1 MQVKLTHFVIAGDEN
16 GLHDYLQ
23 GIVTRFFIETD
34 LPVYLQHVLITDLQI
49 ILIRLLEIIKLE
61 DDEYTAYYVQLE
73 KNNNMP
79 VLSQIT
85 ITLNL
90 FRDICRFMN
99 MQKKMR
105 DGDMIANGII
115 SYIDARYGDPD
126 LSLALL
132 ADQFDISQP
141 YLSSLFKQTHGIN
154 LSTYIENIRIEKAKD
169 FLKTTDLTINKISE
183 MVGYGSTNSFCRA
196 F

>member
-1 MQVKLTHFVIAGDEN
+1 MIKGRIHSLESFGAVDGPGIR
-16 GLHDYLQ
+16 YLIFLKGCNMRCQ
-23 GIVTRFFIETD
+23 YCHNVDTWNPE
-34 LPVYLQHVLITDLQI
+34 
-49 ILIRLLEIIKLE
+49 
-61 DDEYTAYYVQLE
+61 TAYYAQLE

-196 F
+196 FKRVTGISTSEYRKS